1 MPDPLFAGRVAL
13 VTGAGSGI
21 GRAAAL
27 AYARE
32 GARVM
37 VSDVNVESG
46 SATVR
51 SIVEAGGDARF
62 FACDVASEKA
72 VQELVAATVAAF
84 GRLDC
89 AFNNAGITNAGQ
101 DFDLDVFRQLIAVN
115 LLGVAYGIKYEVEQ
129 MLRQGGG
136 TIVNTASIA
145 GLSGS
150 GSPDYVASKHGVVGL
165 TRSTALR
172 YAARGIRVNAV
183 CPGVVITGMTD
194 PLLRNPQMKARIEAM
209 TPMGRMGTGWDTA
222 HAVLFLVSDEAAYIT
237 GTELTVD
244 GGISA
249 ARRD

>member
-1 MPDPLFAGRVAL
+1 MSDRLFAGRSAL

-37 VSDVNVESG
+37 VSDVNAESG
-46 SATVR
+46 AATAR
-51 SIVEAGGDARF
+51 SIAEAGGDARF
-62 FACDVASEKA
+62 LACDVASETA
-72 VQELVAATVAAF
+72 VQELVAATVEAF

-89 AFNNAGITNAGQ
+89 AFNNAGITNARP

-115 LLGVAYGIKYEVEQ
+115 LLGVAYGIKFEVEQ

-165 TRSTALR
+165 TRSAALR
-172 YAARGIRVNAV
+172 YAAKGIRVNAV

-194 PLLRNPQMKARIEAM
+194 PLLKNPQMKAHIEAM
-209 TPMGRMGTGWDTA
+209 TPMGRMGTA
-222 HAVLFLVSDEAAYIT
+222 EEIAEAVIWLSSDKASFVT
-237 GTELTVD
+237 GQALAVD
-244 GGISA
+244 GGCLC
-249 ARRD
+249 R

>member
-1 MPDPLFAGRVAL
+1 

-37 VSDVNVESG
+37 VSDVNAESG
-46 SATVR
+46 AATVR
-51 SIVEAGGDARF
+51 TIAEAGGEAYS

-72 VQELVAATVAAF
+72 VEGLVAATVDAF

-89 AFNNAGITNAGQ
+89 AFNNAGITNAGT
-101 DFDLDVFRQLIAVN
+101 DFDLDVFRRLIEVN
-115 LLGVAYGIKYEVEQ
+115 LLGVAYGIKFEVEQ

-145 GLSGS
+145 GLSGT

-172 YAARGIRVNAV
+172 YAGKGIRVNAV
-183 CPGVVITGMTD
+183 CPGVVVTGMTD
-194 PLLRNPQMKARIEAM
+194 PLLKNPQMKARIEAM
-209 TPMGRMGTGWDTA
+209 TPMGRMGTA
-222 HAVLFLVSDEAAYIT
+222 EEIAEAVIWLSSDRSSFVT
-237 GTELTVD
+237 GQALAVD
-244 GGISA
+244 GGCLS
-249 ARRD
+249 R